1 MTFQNQAS
9 EELTK
14 DEWEEL
20 VALKEAINYNPSSV
34 SPEKMELF
42 THLLVR
48 SLVGKGDV
56 YCYLSK

>member
-1 MTFQNQAS
+1 MTFQNQAP

-14 DEWEEL
+14 DECEEL

-48 SLVGKGDV
+48 SLGSRGESH
-56 YCYLSK
+56 CYLSK